1 MRGLLCGDAS
11 RYESQTLDKG
21 ERMKYVCYLYYTTFI
36 TLEVE
41 ADSQEEA
48 YDKANEQEGNGGYVT
63 NEEIFE
69 NLERLEDYDVTHL
82 KEED

>member
-1 MRGLLCGDAS
+1 
-11 RYESQTLDKG
+11 
-21 ERMKYVCYLYYTTFI
+21 MKYFSHIYYTTFI

-48 YDKANEQEGNGGYVT
+48 YEKANELEREGGYVT

-69 NLERLEDYDVTHL
+69 NLERFKERDTTHVTGD
-82 KEED
+82 E

>member
-1 MRGLLCGDAS
+1 M
-11 RYESQTLDKG
+11 
-21 ERMKYVCYLYYTTFI
+21 YYTTFI

-48 YDKANEQEGNGGYVT
+48 YEKANELEREGGYVT

-69 NLERLEDYDVTHL
+69 NLERFKERDTTHVTGD
-82 KEED
+82 E